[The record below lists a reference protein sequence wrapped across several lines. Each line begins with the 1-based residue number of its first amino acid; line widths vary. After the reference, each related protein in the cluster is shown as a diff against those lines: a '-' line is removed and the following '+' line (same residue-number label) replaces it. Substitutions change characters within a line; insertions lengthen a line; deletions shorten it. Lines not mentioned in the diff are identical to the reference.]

1 MKTPRLLTLVLAF
14 SYLLFVG
21 CLALT
26 AGNLPE
32 RVATH
37 FDLSGQPNGWMSR
50 STHLVFIGGFGLVLP
65 LVLVGV
71 CFALRFAPDSSINIP
86 NRAFWLAPERR
97 AETIAF
103 VFRHSL
109 WLACGTVAF
118 VTGVH
123 LLIVQANRQTPVQ
136 LPLAPILAWA
146 GCLIVG
152 IAVWAGLMLRHFK
165 RPADRTTL
173 PSQKA

>member
-1 MKTPRLLTLVLAF
+1 METPRTPTLVLGF
-14 SYLLFVG
+14 LYIVFIG

-26 AGNLPE
+26 AGSLPE

-50 STHLVFIGGFGLVLP
+50 STHLAFIAGFGLVMP
-65 LVLVGV
+65 LVVVGV
-71 CFALRFAPDSSINIP
+71 CFALRFAPESSINIP
-86 NRAFWLAPERR
+86 HRKFWLAPERR
-97 AETIAF
+97 AETISF

-123 LLIVQANRQTPVQ
+123 LLVVQANSQIPAQ

-165 RPADRTTL
+165 HPADPKAL
-173 PSQKA
+173 PGKKA

>member
-1 MKTPRLLTLVLAF
+1 MKILRTPTLALGFLYLVFISCLVLT
-14 SYLLFVG
+14 SG
-21 CLALT
+21 S
-26 AGNLPE
+26 LPE

-50 STHLVFIGGFGLVLP
+50 STHLAFIGGIGLVVP
-65 LVLVGV
+65 LVVVGV

-97 AETIAF
+97 TETIAF

-109 WLACGTVAF
+109 WLACETIAF

-123 LLIVQANRQTPVQ
+123 LLIVQANLQVPAR
-136 LPLAPILAWA
+136 LPLAPILVWA
-146 GCLIVG
+146 GCQIVG
-152 IAVWAGLMLRHFK
+152 VAVWAVLMIRYF
-165 RPADRTTL
+165 RSPVDPTVL
-173 PSQKA
+173 PGQKA

>member
-1 MKTPRLLTLVLAF
+1 MKTRRTPTLAF
-14 SYLLFVG
+14 SFLYLVFLG
-21 CLALT
+21 CLVLT
-26 AGNLPE
+26 AGSLPE

-37 FDLSGQPNGWMSR
+37 FDLGGQPNGWMDR
-50 STHLVFIGGFGLVLP
+50 STHLAFIAGFGLVLP
-65 LVLVGV
+65 LVIVVV

-86 NRAFWLAPERR
+86 HRECWLAPERR
-97 AETIAF
+97 AETISF

-123 LLIVQANRQTPVQ
+123 LLIVQANRQIPAQ

-165 RPADRTTL
+165 RPPGSRQL
-173 PSQKA
+173 PGQKA

>member
-1 MKTPRLLTLVLAF
+1 MKTARTPTLVLGVLCLAF
-14 SYLLFVG
+14 IG

-26 AGNLPE
+26 ADSLPE

-37 FDLSGQPNGWMSR
+37 FDLSGQPNGWMDR
-50 STHLVFIGGFGLVLP
+50 FTHLAFFGGFGLVLP
-65 LVLVGV
+65 LALVGV

-86 NRAFWLAPERR
+86 NREFWLAPERR
-97 AETIAF
+97 AKTISF
-103 VFRHSL
+103 VFQHSL

-123 LLIVQANRQTPVQ
+123 LLIVQANSQIPAQ
-136 LPLAPILAWA
+136 LPLAPILAWM

-165 RPADRTTL
+165 RPTDPKAL
-173 PSQKA
+173 PGQKA